1 MTARGPETPPV
12 AAPVS
17 DASPELAAFLVRVG
31 ALGGPPDERTRRAAV
46 TTTLRALARRL
57 TAEERAWLVREVP
70 GAIARE
76 LSAPAETGEPDASA
90 SMTHP
95 ARSRLFHEVRRATG
109 LPLGRAIETA
119 EVVCRVLAECVTPAR
134 RSRLSALASR
144 ELGGLFDPV
153 ISPRSEV
160 ARPPTPQGTTLASGA
175 PGSPHSRSGAAPRSG
190 QLGSVARW
198 DGSPAARTLAG
209 YRGSGR
215 ARAGDTLATGRPGSR
230 RSLASAKAK

>member
-1 MTARGPETPPV
+1 MTAP
-12 AAPVS
+12 AS

-31 ALGGPPDERTRRAAV
+31 ALGGPPDARTRREAV
-46 TTTLRALARRL
+46 TATLRALARRL

-70 GAIARE
+70 GEIARD
-76 LSAPAETGEPDASA
+76 LSAPAATGEPDAPA
-90 SMTHP
+90 SLTHP

-109 LPLGRAIETA
+109 LPLGRAIEAA

-134 RSRLSALASR
+134 RSRLAAFASR
-144 ELGGLFDPV
+144 ELSGLFDPV
-153 ISPRSEV
+153 ISPRPEA
-160 ARPPTPQGTTLASGA
+160 ARPMPQGTTLASGA
-175 PGSPHSRSGAAPRSG
+175 PGSPHSLSGAAPRSG

-215 ARAGDTLATGRPGSR
+215 ARAGDTLATGHPGSR
-230 RSLASAKAK
+230 RSLANAKVR